1 MEVIIE
7 VILHKIIDEDDEDIN
22 HPDTV
27 REREREVIVQ
37 TLNPLLEEG
46 WEIIIPLTRI
56 SK

>member
-46 WEIIIPLTRI
+46 WEIIVPMTRI
-56 SK
+56 NL